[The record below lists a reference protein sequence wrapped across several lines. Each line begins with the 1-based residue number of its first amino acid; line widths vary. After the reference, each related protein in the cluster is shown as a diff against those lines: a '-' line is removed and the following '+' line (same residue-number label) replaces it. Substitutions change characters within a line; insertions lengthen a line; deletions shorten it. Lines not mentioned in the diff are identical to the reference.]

1 MTELEDNDNQAAKK
15 TEFKPYK
22 SKYVIEENSNNP
34 ALNIIVEGRANSS
47 GGTQK
52 DNGNATAS
60 QKNNRV
66 VIIKNLAYS
75 PKLKV
80 EINNQNTA

>member
-22 SKYVIEENSNNP
+22 SKYVIEENTSNNP

-47 GGTQK
+47 GGT
-52 DNGNATAS
+52 
-60 QKNNRV
+60 
-66 VIIKNLAYS
+66 
-75 PKLKV
+75 
-80 EINNQNTA
+80 